1 MEFIRQNVE
10 NYLDNNNVTKGALAS
25 HIGISRSTLYEKLD
39 GNRPWLLDEA
49 IVLSE
54 LIGCTIDD
62 LVNKQLPINN

>member
-10 NYLDNNNVTKGALAS
+10 NYLDNNNVTKGALANR
-25 HIGISRSTLYEKLD
+25 IGISRSTLYEKLD

-49 IVLSE
+49 IALSE

-62 LVNKQLPINN
+62 LVNKQLPISN